1 MARWTTDWDCG
12 HETNW
17 WYVIKDEP
25 FDIKE
30 LKAKRRYEINK
41 GLKNFEIIKITEPEK
56 YAQGI
61 YEIVTDAYQDYPRA
75 YRPQIEKESFIK
87 GVKNWNR
94 YELYGAISKETGSLV
109 AYARLFLHEGYSD
122 FEQMKAIRS
131 YEKRG
136 VNAALVYGILDDYSC
151 RLNHGFYICD
161 GTRSTNHETAFQ
173 DYLEKYFLFRKAYCH
188 LHVEYNPKIRW
199 AIPILYNFRKV
210 LLSFDK
216 NKLTHAINVVLKMEE
231 ICRSGAPDE

>member
-17 WYVIKDEP
+17 WYVIKDTP

-56 YAQGI
+56 YAQEI
-61 YEIVTDAYQDYPRA
+61 YEIVTDAYQDYPHA

-94 YELYGAISKETGSLV
+94 YELYGAISKETGFLV

-131 YEKRG
+131 YEKQG
-136 VNAALVYGILDDYSC
+136 VNAALVYGILDDYNY
-151 RLNHGFYICD
+151 RLNSGFYICD
-161 GTRSTNHETAFQ
+161 GARSINHETAFQ
-173 DYLEKYFLFRKAYCH
+173 DYLEKYFQFRKAYCT
-188 LHVEYNPKIRW
+188 LKIVYSPKFGFMVKVIY
-199 AIPILYNFRKV
+199 PFRKI
-210 LLSFDK
+210 LS
-216 NKLTHAINVVLKMEE
+216 KLDRIGLIHNINGILKMEGIAHKGE
-231 ICRSGAPDE
+231 